1 MLQRQIMQVLKET
14 WQFHKCAFQ
23 APLHKQVSNKLYS
36 NPSGVPICIKIL
48 LFCQRTFLCQLP
60 FMCELK
66 RPPRAFYI
74 LSHGCLEG
82 ISSLMT
88 FCLWMISDFQRA
100 PICHSF
106 YLVMIWWNQV
116 TLQGFLQGLSILLWN
131 ANTEETCVPE
141 MPLNCEGTSSCTGFS
156 DIVSIFAV
164 GLSHQPNRL
173 SSSWRYYVN

>member
-1 MLQRQIMQVLKET
+1 MLMYGQQKMLEWQIMQVLKKT
-14 WQFHKCAFQ
+14 RQFHKCAFQ

-48 LFCQRTFLCQLP
+48 LFCQRTFLCQLS

-82 ISSLMT
+82 ISRLMT
-88 FCLWMISDFQRA
+88 FCLWMISDFQRV

-116 TLQGFLQGLSILLWN
+116 NLQGFLQGLPILLWS
-131 ANTEETCVPE
+131 ANTEERCPWNASE
-141 MPLNCEGTSSCTGFS
+141 LRR
-156 DIVSIFAV
+156 
-164 GLSHQPNRL
+164 HQLLHMFLWHCLYICCWTKP
-173 SSSWRYYVN
+173 SA